1 MHPPVEVTQ
10 RFGTAVK
17 NMRLK
22 QKMTQQELADA
33 CGLDIGYIG
42 QIERAQRNPT
52 LGAMH
57 SIASVLR
64 INLSA
69 LMKFAKLRPTLQ
81 SLNPDSLSLMATSLG
96 GPEYRRGLVPI
107 VSTF

>member
-1 MHPPVEVTQ
+1 MHPPSRVAVE
-10 RFGTAVK
+10 FGRAV
-17 NMRLK
+17 RTLRTERG
-22 QKMTQQELADA
+22 MTQQELADA

-42 QIERAQRNPT
+42 QIERGQRNPT

-69 LMKFAKLRPTLQ
+69 LLKFAKL
-81 SLNPDSLSLMATSLG
+81 
-96 GPEYRRGLVPI
+96 
-107 VSTF
+107 